1 MSIAGPSLDSQP
13 TGTPRSRSGSP
24 PESKLLA
31 RLERWQ
37 WLLPIAGFLVG
48 WVGYIA
54 IERGPA
60 LARGMALTA
69 LLGWLCLMLEQVAGR
84 WLHRVS
90 KGRLSPHLTGFIT
103 QSLQQELL
111 FFSLAFAIGA
121 AQLDVGHGIFLT
133 VLGLAALVSTLDPIY
148 HRHIAASP
156 VMAVCFQVFCTWV
169 TALVVLPIALH
180 LPLEAAAPCAAV
192 VALLTL
198 VLGLPRLLSGCKGL
212 SASLRAAVPVIAALI
227 LVTLLAAQLPPA
239 GLRLT
244 EARIT
249 QELSG
254 LKPGAP
260 VREVDVATLRQQGLI
275 AFTAIHAPA
284 GLRQGLS
291 FDWYHGGI
299 CIDRIPAVIEGV
311 SEKGRGWR
319 TWTRKQNFDGDPR
332 GRWHVD
338 IRTTGG
344 QLVGRL
350 YFRVV

>member
-1 MSIAGPSLDSQP
+1 MP
-13 TGTPRSRSGSP
+13 TLASNVSP
-24 PESKLLA
+24 PERAAESRLLA

-37 WLLPIAGFLVG
+37 WLLPVASFVVG
-48 WVGYIA
+48 WVGYLA

-60 LARGMALTA
+60 LARVMAITA
-69 LLGWLCLMLEQVAGR
+69 LVGWLCLMLEQLAGR
-84 WLHRVS
+84 WLHRIS
-90 KGRLSPHLTGFIT
+90 KGRLSAHLTGFIT

-121 AQLDVGHGIFLT
+121 AQLDIGHGIFVA
-133 VLGLAALVSTLDPIY
+133 VLGAAALVSTLDPIY

-156 VMAVCFQVFCTWV
+156 VMAVCFQVYCTWV

-192 VALLTL
+192 VALLSL
-198 VLGLPRLLSGCKGL
+198 LLGLPRLLSDCQGL
-212 SASLRAAVPVIAALI
+212 SASLRAAVPVIVALVI
-227 LVTLLAAQLPPA
+227 VTLLAPQLPPA

-249 QELSG
+249 QQLSG
-254 LKPGAP
+254 LQPGAR
-260 VREVDVATLRQQGLI
+260 VREVDLAALRQQGLI
-275 AFTAIHAPA
+275 AFTAVHAPS

-291 FDWYHGGI
+291 FDWYHGKT

-311 SEKGRGWR
+311 SDQGRGWR

-332 GRWHVD
+332 GRWRVD